1 MEIQKLRIIFAVTLS
16 ILCISIISS
25 SSYAQAI
32 KTTLADII
40 SHPDQYDG
48 KMVQVEGKV
57 TALEGKVSNR
67 GHPYYTLKL
76 ADGDKSLTVYRKGIP
91 SIQEGY
97 SVSVTGMYQKVKHVG
112 QHTLYNEID
121 ASKGTVE
128 KK

>member
-1 MEIQKLRIIFAVTLS
+1 METQKLRIIFAVTLS

-67 GHPYYTLKL
+67 GNPYYTLKL
-76 ADGDKSLTVYRKGIP
+76 ADGDKSLTVYRNGIP

-97 SVSVTGMYQKVKHVG
+97 SVSVMGMYQKLKHVG
-112 QHTLYNEID
+112 QRTFYNEID